1 MTSVLSNP
9 NNQHQQTGSLQ
20 IQAQAVMQHAIGTLS
35 SVDHQHKCHR
45 KQEMGIATPTAAART
60 TPSVIMRERF
70 CHSMFAQNCT
80 RLFQSR
86 SDGPGMRRLILP
98 LLLDR

>member
-1 MTSVLSNP
+1 
-9 NNQHQQTGSLQ
+9 
-20 IQAQAVMQHAIGTLS
+20 MQHAIGTLP

-45 KQEMGIATPTAAART
+45 KQEMAETIAWAANLNLA
-60 TPSVIMRERF
+60 SVIMRERF